1 MITLRFSLLT
11 SLLPTMG
18 LANVVALS
26 TPAVFVMISLPA
38 SVAGEEDMV
47 KGVGVSVFNVNLP
60 TML

>member
-1 MITLRFSLLT
+1 
-11 SLLPTMG
+11 MG

>member
-1 MITLRFSLLT
+1 
-11 SLLPTMG
+11 MG

-38 SVAGEEDMV
+38 SLAGEDMV
-47 KGVGVSVFNVNLP
+47 KGVDVSVFNGNLP